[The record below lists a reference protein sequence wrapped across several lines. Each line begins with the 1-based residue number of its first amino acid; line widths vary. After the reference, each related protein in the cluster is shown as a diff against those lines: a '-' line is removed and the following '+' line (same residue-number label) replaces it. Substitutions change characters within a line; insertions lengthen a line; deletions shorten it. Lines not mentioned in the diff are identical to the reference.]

1 MQNKKLEGLATERS
15 KPCVTISMITH
26 QTHPENA
33 PDLLTLEALLK
44 EAKTRVLNEFA
55 EEDVSELLKNIRK
68 IEKEF
73 DADYLNY
80 SLNSLHI
87 FLSNRTKEVTKSM
100 FKLLENT
107 VQVGDRFA
115 LKPLIKDYNQTEE
128 YYILLI
134 SQAGGQLYHA
144 LNNTILGEIS
154 NDDFPFNESLKEQKT
169 NKEQHHKDPQE
180 LTDPGRVE
188 NKILEY
194 LNVIDKA
201 MVKMHRETGLPCVL
215 VCTEHNYSRLKKIAD
230 VPAIY
235 IGYTAVDYNDITLQA
250 LADAAWKVVDEV
262 QEQRIADDISEMREA
277 VGHGLVFTDLSEIF
291 RAAKEGKGDL
301 LIVNENFHQAV
312 KMNGELAFDLVNDSK
327 EMGVIDDI
335 TNEIAW
341 DVFSKNGRVVFTH
354 QEEIKSIGDIAL
366 KVRY

>member
-15 KPCVTISMITH
+15 NPCVTISMITH

-44 EAKTRVLNEFA
+44 EAKRRILSEFA
-55 EEDVSELLKNIRK
+55 EEDVSALLKNIAE
-68 IEKEF
+68 IEEEM
-73 DADYLNY
+73 DVNYLNY
-80 SLNSLHI
+80 TLNSLHI
-87 FLSNRTKEVTKSM
+87 FLSNRTKEVIKSM
-100 FKLLENT
+100 FKVPENA

-115 LKPLIKDYNQTEE
+115 LKPLIKDFNQTEE

-134 SQAGGQLYHA
+134 SQSGAQLYHA
-144 LNNTILGEIS
+144 LNNMILGEIS
-154 NDDFPFNESLKEQKT
+154 NDDFPFDVSLKDQKI
-169 NKEQHHKDPQE
+169 NKDHHYKDPQE

-188 NKILEY
+188 NNILEY
-194 LNVIDKA
+194 LNLIDKA
-201 MVKMHRETGLPCVL
+201 TVKMHRETGLPCV
-215 VCTEHNYSRLKKIAD
+215 VVSTEHNYSRLKKIAD

-235 IGYTAVDYNDITLQA
+235 IGYATVDYNQIAPHA
-250 LADAAWKVVDEV
+250 LAIKAWKVVNEV
-262 QEQRIADDISEMREA
+262 QEQRIAEEIKEMQEA
-277 VGHGLVFTDLSEIF
+277 VGHGLVFTDLSDIF

-301 LIVNENFHQAV
+301 LIVNEDFHQAV

-327 EMGVIDDI
+327 QKGVIDDI

-354 QEEIKSIGDIAL
+354 QEEIKTLGDIAL